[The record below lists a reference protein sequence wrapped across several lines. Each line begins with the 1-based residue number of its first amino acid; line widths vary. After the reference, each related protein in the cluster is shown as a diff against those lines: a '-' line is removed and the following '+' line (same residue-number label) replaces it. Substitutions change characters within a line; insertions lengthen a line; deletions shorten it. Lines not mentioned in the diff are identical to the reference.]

1 MSEFDLLVVGDC
13 NPDLVLRGGD
23 VEPAF
28 GQVERVVDDA
38 ELTVGGSGAIVACGA
53 ARLGLRTALASLVG
67 ADPLGR
73 LMLDALGER
82 GVDASGVV
90 VRPEARTGVTVVL
103 VRGSDRAILTALGT
117 ISELTAELADRQLLQ
132 AAQHVHVSS
141 YFLQHGLRPGLAG
154 LLREARSAG
163 ASTSIDPNWDP
174 SEQWDGG
181 LLDLLG
187 ETSILFLNAEEARR
201 IAGVADVEEAARMLS
216 RDGGVLV
223 VVKLGADGG
232 LAVDGGRVIRSPAVA
247 VEEVDSV
254 GAGDSFDAGFLA
266 GHLAGRPPEESLRLA
281 NACGALSMR
290 AAGGTG
296 AQPTLAEA
304 TLAEATQ

>member
-1 MSEFDLLVVGDC
+1 VTELDLLVVGDC

-28 GQVERVVDDA
+28 GQVERVVDDG

-53 ARLGLRTALASLVG
+53 ARLGLRTALASVVG
-67 ADPLGR
+67 ADPLGHF
-73 LMLDALGER
+73 MLGALGER
-82 GVDASGVV
+82 GVDASGIVV
-90 VRPEARTGVTVVL
+90 DPEAPTGVSVVL
-103 VRGSDRAILTALGT
+103 VRGPDRAILTALGT
-117 ISELTAELADRQLLQ
+117 ISELTADLVDRQLLR
-132 AAQHVHVSS
+132 AARHVHVSS

-154 LLREARSAG
+154 LLREARRAS

-174 SEQWDGG
+174 SEEWDGG
-181 LLDLLG
+181 LLELLG
-187 ETSILFLNAEEARR
+187 ETSILFVNAEEARR
-201 IAGVADVEEAARMLS
+201 IAAAADLEEAARMLS
-216 RDGGVLV
+216 RDGSVLV
-223 VVKLGADGG
+223 VLKLGAEGA
-232 LAVDGGRVIRSPAVA
+232 LAVDGGRIIRSAAFP

-266 GHLAGRPPEESLRLA
+266 GHLAGRPPDESLRLA
-281 NACGALSMR
+281 NTCGALSMR

-304 TLAEATQ
+304 TA

>member
-1 MSEFDLLVVGDC
+1 VTELDLLVVGDC

-23 VEPAF
+23 VVPEF
-28 GQVERVVDDA
+28 GQVERLV
-38 ELTVGGSGAIVACGA
+38 EEGQLTVGGSGAITACGA
-53 ARLGLRTALASLVG
+53 ARLGLRTALSSVVG

-73 LMLDALGER
+73 FMLGALGER

-90 VRPEARTGVTVVL
+90 VRPEARTGVSVVL
-103 VRGSDRAILTALGT
+103 VRDADRAILTALGT
-117 ISELTAELADRQLLQ
+117 ISELTEDLVDRQLLR
-132 AAQHVHVSS
+132 AARHVHVSS
-141 YFLQHGLRPGLAG
+141 FFLQSALRPGLAE
-154 LLREARSAG
+154 LLREARGAG
-163 ASTSIDPNWDP
+163 ASTSIDTNWDP
-174 SEQWDGG
+174 SEEWDGG
-181 LLDLLG
+181 LLDLLP
-187 ETSILFLNAEEARR
+187 EITILFVNAEEARR
-201 IAGVADVEEAARMLS
+201 IAASADAEHAARALS
-216 RDGGVLV
+216 RDSHGLV
-223 VVKLGADGG
+223 VVKLGAQGA
-232 LAVDGGRVIRSPAVA
+232 LAVIGDQVIRSAAVA

-304 TLAEATQ
+304 SP

>member
-1 MSEFDLLVVGDC
+1 VTELDLLVVGDC

-23 VEPAF
+23 IEPAF
-28 GQVERVVDDA
+28 GQVERIVEDA
-38 ELTVGGSGAIVACGA
+38 ELTIGGSGAIAACGA
-53 ARLGLRTALASLVG
+53 ARLGLRTALASVVG

-73 LMLDALGER
+73 FMLGALGER
-82 GVDASGVV
+82 AVDTSGVV
-90 VRPEARTGVTVVL
+90 VRPEARTGVSVVL

-117 ISELTAELADRQLLQ
+117 ISELTAELVDRQLLR
-132 AAQHVHVSS
+132 AARHVHVSS

-163 ASTSIDPNWDP
+163 ASTSVDPNWDP
-174 SEQWDGG
+174 GEEWDSG

-187 ETSILFLNAEEARR
+187 ETSVLFVNAEEVRR
-201 IAGVADVEEAARMLS
+201 IAGVADLEEAARKLS
-216 RDGGVLV
+216 RDGRVLV
-223 VVKLGADGG
+223 VVKLGAEGA
-232 LAVDGGRVIRSPAVA
+232 LAVDQGRLVRSAAVA
-247 VEEVDSV
+247 VEEVDAV

-266 GHLAGRPPEESLRLA
+266 GHLAGRTPEESLRLA
-281 NACGALSMR
+281 NACGGLSMR

-304 TLAEATQ
+304 TA

>member
-1 MSEFDLLVVGDC
+1 VSELDLLVVGDC

-28 GQVERVVDDA
+28 GQVERVVDDG

-53 ARLGLRTALASLVG
+53 ARLGLRTALASVVG

-73 LMLDALGER
+73 FMLGALGER

-90 VRPEARTGVTVVL
+90 VHPEARTGVSVVL
-103 VRGSDRAILTALGT
+103 VRGPDRAIITALGT
-117 ISELTAELADRQLLQ
+117 ISELTADLVDRQLLR
-132 AAQHVHVSS
+132 AARHLHVSS
-141 YFLQHGLRPGLAG
+141 YFLQDGLRPDLAS

-174 SEQWDGG
+174 REEWDGG
-181 LLDLLG
+181 LLDLLA
-187 ETSILFLNAEEARR
+187 ETSILFVNAEEARR
-201 IAGVADVEEAARMLS
+201 IAAIPDVEEAAHALS
-216 RDGGVLV
+216 REGSMLV
-223 VVKLGADGG
+223 VVKLGAEGA
-232 LAVDGGRVIRSPAVA
+232 LAVDGPLVIRSAPVG
-247 VEEVDSV
+247 VEEIDSV

-266 GHLAGRPPEESLRLA
+266 GHLADRPLEESLRLA
-281 NACGALSMR
+281 NVCGALSMR

-304 TLAEATQ
+304 TA